1 MKKITLL
8 FAILKIPVDFLMI
21 LLAGIIA
28 YFLRFTPFFTQLKPI
43 YFSLNL
49 RDFLL
54 FLVLADFLT
63 ILILALSGLY
73 QVKKIKAV
81 EESSRILVATAAA
94 LLVINFSTYLSQNF
108 FVSRFILLVSWFLGV
123 VFLIVGRGILTTIQS
138 FLVRKYKIGLNKI
151 VLVGNGTATQILK
164 HYIRNNP
171 ALGYRIVK
179 NFRKLN
185 LQKIEKEMAHLQ
197 IDDLILCKADATK
210 KQILALFNLC
220 SQKSV
225 NFRFVPTNFQALT
238 AGLEMETLAG
248 LPLLEAKRTPLEG
261 WRRIVKRIFDL
272 IFGSLFLVL
281 LTPVFLI
288 VPFLIKWDSEGPIF
302 ARIPH
307 RVGKGGSIFFMY
319 KFRSMI
325 KGADKI
331 KKELLK
337 FNEREKGKGPLFK
350 MKNDPRI
357 TKIGKFLRKYRIDEF
372 PQLINVLKGE
382 MSLVGPRAHEV
393 AEVAKYRKNHKI
405 VFAIK
410 PGITGLA
417 QISGSSDLPFDE
429 ENKLDLYYIE
439 HWSLWL
445 DIKILIKTFLFVF
458 TDRSAC

>member
-1 MKKITLL
+1 M
-8 FAILKIPVDFLMI
+8 
-21 LLAGIIA
+21 
-28 YFLRFTPFFTQLKPI
+28 
-43 YFSLNL
+43 
-49 RDFLL
+49 L